1 MGERLDLKWDQQK
14 KLRITPTL
22 QGLIM
27 DIAGTTVDFVL
38 TDVESEYCYDAFFQ
52 RKDGIRLTLS
62 MDDSGVLVPATYY
75 TWSPESESVG
85 ETIEILR
92 SKRGQKASYVIY
104 PHDYW
109 ALRFQFE
116 DGTKFSQRHNG
127 LGCSHTS
134 AFSDKVTE
142 LTPIPTLPFYAPL
155 LTDAEVAENRAKIA
169 EEDRQFDAQFN
180 SEQVINGEVYS
191 FGRNLEIVDAVLQG
205 CIDDP
210 EDTAEYGLQV
220 TLKKAEKE
228 WTEDWQLPNASPGS
242 IETAAAFLRSK
253 RGENVSVMSKRLPE
267 AIYIEFASKSMWR
280 ASMPA
285 KSGTEKTKF
294 LFLDFE

>member
-1 MGERLDLKWDQQK
+1 
-14 KLRITPTL
+14 
-22 QGLIM
+22 M
-27 DIAGTTVDFVL
+27 DIAGTVVDFVL

-52 RKDGIRLTLS
+52 RAKGIRLTLS
-62 MDDSGVLVPATYY
+62 MNDLGTLVPATHY
-75 TWSPESESVG
+75 TWEPESESVG

-109 ALRFQFE
+109 EVRFQFE

-155 LTDAEVAENRAKIA
+155 LTDAELEENRARIA

-180 SEQVINGEVYS
+180 SEQEINGEIYS

-205 CIDDP
+205 CIDDS
-210 EDTAEYGLQV
+210 ENAEYGLQV
-220 TLKKAEKE
+220 TLKKGEKE
-228 WTEDWQLPNASPGS
+228 WTEDWQLPNASRGS

-253 RGENVSVMSKRLPE
+253 RGENISVMSRCLPE
-267 AIYIEFASKSMWR
+267 TIYIEFASKSMWR
-280 ASMPA
+280 ASMSA
-285 KSGTEKTKF
+285 KPGTEKTKF